1 MTTHSFTDPVFRD
14 IPCALTIGVFD
25 GLHRGHDRI
34 IETCVDRAR
43 EKGVESVVITFNINP
58 KMAKGREEKLL
69 PLASDDDFRQ
79 ILSEK
84 GVDRLAVID
93 FSDNM
98 SKLSGEEFMALLCTS
113 YRLEAMIVGSS
124 FRCGNPADSA
134 GPARLEKL
142 LGKYTSSASL
152 EIVPPVLENGTEV
165 SSSLIRRCLL
175 TGDTEYASVLL
186 GRAYSL
192 DLRSVGFERKT
203 GNRLFYSIR
212 AFRQLLP
219 CAGAYE
225 VKAAGIAESAPMSGP
240 ADCDAEAVIGKDG
253 LVLDLHARIIP
264 DRIYFPSG
272 E

>member
-1 MTTHSFTDPVFRD
+1 MRIFDFADPAYGNRRCV
-14 IPCALTIGVFD
+14 LTIGVFD
-25 GLHRGHDRI
+25 GLHRGHEKI
-34 IETCVDRAR
+34 IDTCVARAR
-43 EKGVESVVITFNINP
+43 EKGVESVVVTFSSNP
-58 KMAKGREEKLL
+58 KMEKGREEKLPAL
-69 PLASDDDFRQ
+69 MSTGDFSQ

-84 GVDRLAVID
+84 GVDSLAVID

-113 YRLEAMIVGSS
+113 YRLEAMIVGNS
-124 FRCGNPADSA
+124 FRCGNPAQSA
-134 GPARLEKL
+134 GPAELEKL
-142 LGKYTSSASL
+142 LRKYTSSASL
-152 EIVPPVLENGTEV
+152 EVVPPVLVKGTEV
-165 SSSLIRRCLL
+165 SSTLVRRCLL

-192 DLRSVGFERKT
+192 DLRSVDFERRAD
-203 GNRLFYSIR
+203 NRLFYSIR

-219 CAGAYE
+219 KAGAYE

-264 DRIYFPSG
+264 DRISFPSG